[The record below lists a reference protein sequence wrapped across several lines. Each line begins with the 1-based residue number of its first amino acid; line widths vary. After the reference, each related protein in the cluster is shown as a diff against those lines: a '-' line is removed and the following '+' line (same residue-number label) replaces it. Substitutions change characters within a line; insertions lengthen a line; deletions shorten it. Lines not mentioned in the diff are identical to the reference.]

1 MTAGHDLAHATARF
15 EPPDGSDATMPPE
28 ARGLARDGVRLA
40 VATPAG
46 TSHARARDLA
56 DHLRPGDLLVVNTS
70 ATLPAALDVARQ
82 HSPPGEWGLHVSTE
96 LDDGSWVV
104 ELRLPDRSGPA
115 VPAAGEVLR
124 LPGGVRL
131 RVVEPHPPGQL
142 RLWRARPLPL
152 VDRVAYLHEHGH
164 PIRYSY
170 VPGRWPLSDLQNV
183 YADRPGSA
191 EMASAGRSL
200 TERTLVRL
208 MARGVAVAPVELHT
222 GVSSQEPHEPPQ
234 PERFTV
240 PAATARLVESTRAAG
255 RRVVAVG
262 TTVVRA
268 LESAAPAGRVVP
280 TTGWTGLVLGP
291 HRPARV
297 VGGLLTGLHAPEA
310 SHLDLL
316 EAVAGRALVTEAYAA
331 VTTVVATDAGEG
343 PAYLWHEFGDAML
356 LLP

>member
-1 MTAGHDLAHATARF
+1 MSAELVSPYVRF
-15 EPPDGSDATMPPE
+15 RLPDDSDARTPPE

-46 TSHARARDLA
+46 VSHTRALSLP
-56 DHLRPGDLLVVNTS
+56 DHLHPGDLLVVNTS
-70 ATLPAALDVARQ
+70 ATVPAAVDFARR
-82 HSPPGEWGLHVSTE
+82 GCTWTVHVSTE
-96 LDDGSWVV
+96 LDDGSWVI
-104 ELRLPDRSGPA
+104 ELRVPDRSGPG
-115 VPAAGEVLR
+115 VPEADEVLR
-124 LPGGVRL
+124 LPGGLRL
-131 RVVEPHPPGQL
+131 RVLEPHPADQR
-142 RLWRARPLPL
+142 RLWRARPLPSVDL
-152 VDRVAYLHEHGH
+152 VDYLDAHGR

-170 VPGRWPLSDLQNV
+170 VEGTWPLSALQNV

-191 EMASAGRSL
+191 EMASAGRPL
-200 TERTLVRL
+200 TERGLVRL
-208 MARGVAVAPVELHT
+208 MARGVTVAPIELHT

-234 PERFTV
+234 PERYTV
-240 PAATARLVESTRAAG
+240 PAATARLVNSTLAAG

-280 TTGWTGLVLGP
+280 SSGWTSLVLGP
-291 HRPARV
+291 DRPARV

-316 EAVAGRALVTEAYAA
+316 EAVAGRELVADGYAA
-331 VTTVVATDAGEG
+331 VTGPDS
-343 PAYLWHEFGDAML
+343 PAYLWHEFGDSML

>member
-1 MTAGHDLAHATARF
+1 M
-15 EPPDGSDATMPPE
+15 
-28 ARGLARDGVRLA
+28 RLA

-46 TSHARARDLA
+46 VSHTRARSLP
-56 DHLRPGDLLVVNTS
+56 DHLHPGDLLVVNTS
-70 ATLPAALDVARQ
+70 ATVPAAVDFPRRGSTWTV
-82 HSPPGEWGLHVSTE
+82 HVSTE
-96 LDDGSWVV
+96 LDDGSWVI

-115 VPAAGEVLR
+115 APDAGEVLR

-131 RVVEPHPPGQL
+131 RVVEPHPADQR
-142 RLWRARPLPL
+142 RLWRARPLPSVDL
-152 VDRVAYLHEHGH
+152 VGYLADHGR

-170 VPGRWPLSDLQNV
+170 VEGSWPLSDLQNV

-191 EMASAGRSL
+191 EMASAGRPL

-208 MARGVAVAPVELHT
+208 IARGVAVAPIELHT

-240 PAATARLVESTRAAG
+240 PAATARLVTSTLAAG

-280 TTGWTGLVLGP
+280 SSGWTSLVLGP
-291 HRPARV
+291 DRPARV

-316 EAVAGRALVTEAYAA
+316 EAVAGRELVAEAYAPSRVRTA
-331 VTTVVATDAGEG
+331 RRTSGTSSATPCSCSPD
-343 PAYLWHEFGDAML
+343 
-356 LLP
+356 LPLTRQKIF

>member
-1 MTAGHDLAHATARF
+1 MSSEPLPAGIRF
-15 EPPDGSDATMPPE
+15 RLPDDSDARTPPE

-46 TSHARARDLA
+46 VSHTRALSLP
-56 DHLRPGDLLVVNTS
+56 DHLHPGDLLVVNTS
-70 ATLPAALDVARQ
+70 ATVPAAVDFPRHGSTWTV
-82 HSPPGEWGLHVSTE
+82 HVSTE

-115 VPAAGEVLR
+115 QPDPGEVLR

-131 RVVEPHPPGQL
+131 RVIEPHPTDQR
-142 RLWRARPLPL
+142 RLWRARPLPSVDL
-152 VDRVAYLHEHGH
+152 VGYLAAHGR

-170 VPGRWPLSDLQNV
+170 VEGSWPLSDLQNV

-191 EMASAGRSL
+191 EMASAGRPL

-208 MARGVAVAPVELHT
+208 MARGIAVAPVELHT

-234 PERFTV
+234 PERYTV
-240 PAATARLVESTRAAG
+240 PAATARLVNTTAAAG

-280 TTGWTGLVLGP
+280 SSGWTSLVLGP
-291 HRPARV
+291 DRPARV

-316 EAVAGRALVTEAYAA
+316 EAVAGPELVAEAYAA
-331 VTTVVATDAGEG
+331 VTGADG
-343 PAYLWHEFGDAML
+343 PAYLWHEFGDSML

>member
-1 MTAGHDLAHATARF
+1 MSSPLLSAEVRF
-15 EPPDGSDATMPPE
+15 QLPDDSDARTPPE

-46 TSHARARDLA
+46 VSHTRALSLP
-56 DHLRPGDLLVVNTS
+56 DHLHPGDLLVVNTS
-70 ATLPAALDVARQ
+70 ATVAAAVDFPRHGSTWTV
-82 HSPPGEWGLHVSTE
+82 HVSTE

-104 ELRLPDRSGPA
+104 ELRLPDRSGPSA
-115 VPAAGEVLR
+115 PEPGEVLR

-131 RVVEPHPPGQL
+131 RVIEPHPADQR
-142 RLWRARPLPL
+142 RLWRARPLPSVDL
-152 VDRVAYLHEHGH
+152 VGYLEAHGR

-170 VPGRWPLSDLQNV
+170 VEGQWPLSDLQNV

-191 EMASAGRSL
+191 EMASAGRPL

-208 MARGVAVAPVELHT
+208 MARGIAVAPIELHT

-234 PERFTV
+234 PERYTV
-240 PAATARLVESTRAAG
+240 PAATARLVNSTRAAG

-268 LESAAPAGRVVP
+268 LESAASAGRVVP
-280 TTGWTGLVLGP
+280 SSGWTDLVLGP
-291 HRPARV
+291 DRPARV

-316 EAVAGRALVTEAYAA
+316 EAVAGRELVAEAYAA
-331 VTTVVATDAGEG
+331 VTGPDT
-343 PAYLWHEFGDAML
+343 PAYLWHEFGDSML

>member
-1 MTAGHDLAHATARF
+1 VSAEAVAPDLRF
-15 EPPDGSDATMPPE
+15 RLPDDSDATTPPE

-46 TSHARARDLA
+46 VSHTRARSLP
-56 DHLRPGDLLVVNTS
+56 DHLHPGDLLVVNTS
-70 ATLPAALDVARQ
+70 ATVPAAVDFPRRDGTWTV
-82 HSPPGEWGLHVSTE
+82 HVSTE

-115 VPAAGEVLR
+115 TPDAGEVLR

-131 RVVEPHPPGQL
+131 RMVEPHPADQR
-142 RLWRARPLPL
+142 RLWRVRPLPSVDL
-152 VDRVAYLHEHGH
+152 VGYLETNGR

-170 VPGRWPLSDLQNV
+170 VEGAWPLSDLQNV

-191 EMASAGRSL
+191 EMASAGRPL

-208 MARGVAVAPVELHT
+208 MARGVAVAPIELHT

-240 PAATARLVESTRAAG
+240 PAATARLVTSTLAAG

-268 LESAAPAGRVVP
+268 LESAAPAGRMVP
-280 TTGWTGLVLGP
+280 SSGWTDLVLGP
-291 HRPARV
+291 SRPARV

-316 EAVAGRALVTEAYAA
+316 EAVAGRELVAEAYSS
-331 VTTVVATDAGEG
+331 VTGPDS
-343 PAYLWHEFGDAML
+343 PAYLWHEFGDSML

>member
-1 MTAGHDLAHATARF
+1 MTAEPVSAEARF
-15 EPPDGSDATMPPE
+15 RLPDDSDATRPPE

-46 TSHARARDLA
+46 VSHTRARSLP
-56 DHLRPGDLLVVNTS
+56 DHLHPGDLLVVNTS
-70 ATLPAALDVARQ
+70 ATVPAAVDFPRRGSTWTV
-82 HSPPGEWGLHVSTE
+82 HVSTE

-115 VPAAGEVLR
+115 LPEVGEVLR

-131 RVVEPHPPGQL
+131 RVVEPHPADQR
-142 RLWRARPLPL
+142 RLWRTRPLPS
-152 VDRVAYLHEHGH
+152 VDQVAYLEEHGR

-170 VPGRWPLSDLQNV
+170 VEGSWPLSDLQNV

-191 EMASAGRSL
+191 EMASAGRPL

-208 MARGVAVAPVELHT
+208 MARGVAVAPIELHT

-234 PERFTV
+234 PERYTV
-240 PAATARLVESTRAAG
+240 PAATARLVTSTIAAG

-268 LESAAPAGRVVP
+268 LESAAPAGQVVP
-280 TTGWTGLVLGP
+280 SSGWTSLILGP
-291 HRPARV
+291 SRPARV

-316 EAVAGRALVTEAYAA
+316 EAVAGREFVADAYAA
-331 VTTVVATDAGEG
+331 VTAADG
-343 PAYLWHEFGDAML
+343 PAYLWHEFGDSML